1 MNVII
6 PIIIMAIVIF
16 SIAGI
21 NSIISNQQELADVNE
36 KTIEKQLNKIQE
48 TISISGV
55 MTDDDTAI
63 ITNDGTQD
71 ITIIQYR
78 VYNDNGTL
86 LGTYSVNSTV
96 SSNSNSELTLPTELV
111 ELLEWFLDILY

>member
-21 NSIISNQQELADVNE
+21 NSIISNQQELANVNE
-36 KTIEKQLNKIQE
+36 EIIEKQLKKIQE
-48 TISISGV
+48 TISVSGE
-55 MTDDDTAI
+55 MTDDGTAI
-63 ITNDGTQD
+63 ISNDGTQD

-78 VYNDNGTL
+78 VYGDNGTL
-86 LGTYSVNSTV
+86 LGTYAVNSTI
-96 SSNSNSELTLPTELV
+96 SSHSNSELTLPAGLLG
-111 ELLEWFLDILY
+111 LLE